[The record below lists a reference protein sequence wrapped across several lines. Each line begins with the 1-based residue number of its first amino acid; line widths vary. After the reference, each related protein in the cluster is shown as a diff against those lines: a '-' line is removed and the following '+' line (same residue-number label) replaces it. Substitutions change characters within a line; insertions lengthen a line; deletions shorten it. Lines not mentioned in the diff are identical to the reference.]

1 VQDKK
6 PKVRKYYGEK
16 MSLDLKD
23 PEVQKQIDE
32 LANQIINKRENDAA
46 MKADAAK
53 AEQTKIDAA
62 VKEAT
67 EKLEKQIAE
76 GQRLPFNGQ
85 APYATKFAD
94 TNKYDNMDPGDNAL
108 FIEVLNAAKAS
119 GQSKGGASP
128 AAVKAL
134 ALKLEGA
141 KEDVYKVAQNAM
153 KADFASRGIKANE
166 LNHSTQSGYGDEW
179 VGVAYSTRL
188 WEAIRQQTFVAQ
200 RLMANAIEVPQGFE
214 SIVLPL
220 EGADMTFY
228 KVAQSTAVD
237 STMGIPVASV
247 TASKTATGNKSLTL
261 AKMGAR
267 GVWSGEMEEDSL
279 IPFVANL
286 RRQLELGAAE
296 QLEHAVIDG
305 DTETGATTNINDIGG
320 TPAGTEVFML
330 VNGFRKSPLVTTTAN
345 SRSGGALSVEDYL
358 ETVKLMGLAGK
369 NAINK
374 QGVSFITD
382 LWTAWKSLELT
393 EVKNR
398 DTFVAPTLE
407 NGVLNSLWGYS
418 VYASAF
424 MHYANQDATYGL
436 KANSAGKTDLDTV
449 ANNGTGS
456 ILAVRWDQWQFGI
469 KRRMTIETQ
478 RIPQADATQIVA
490 LMRFGLT
497 QRDTEASAITYNVT
511 L

>member
-1 VQDKK
+1 
-6 PKVRKYYGEK
+6 
-16 MSLDLKD
+16 MTIDLKD
-23 PEVQKQIDE
+23 KAVRDEVE
-32 LANQIINKRENDAA
+32 ALANEIINKREQEAA
-46 MKADAAK
+46 VKADAAK
-53 AEQTKIDAA
+53 AEQSKIDAA
-62 VKEAT
+62 VKAAQDEW
-67 EKLEKQIAE
+67 EKKIAS

-85 APYATKFAD
+85 APVQTKFAD
-94 TNKYDNMDPGDNAL
+94 TRKFDNLDPGDNAL
-108 FIEVLNAAKAS
+108 LVEVLTAGKAS
-119 GQSKGGASP
+119 GQSKQGASP

-141 KEDVYKVAQNAM
+141 KEEVYQVAKNAM
-153 KADFASRGIKANE
+153 KAEFAEKGLKADE
-166 LNHSTQSGYGDEW
+166 LNYSTQAGYGDEW

-188 WEAIRQQTFVAQ
+188 WEAVRQNTFVAQ

-214 SIVLPL
+214 SISLPL

-228 KVAQSTAVD
+228 KVAQATSNNAT
-237 STMGIPVASV
+237 TGIPDATV
-247 TASKTATGNKSLTL
+247 TASKTATGNKTLSL

-286 RRQLELGAAE
+286 RRQLELGASE
-296 QLEHAVIDG
+296 QLEHAIIDG
-305 DTETGATTNINDIGG
+305 DTATGATTNINDIAG
-320 TPAGTEVFML
+320 TPAGTEVFLL

-345 SRSGGALSVEDYL
+345 SRSGGTLAIEDFL

-369 NAINK
+369 NAIDK
-374 QGVSFITD
+374 SKVSFILD
-382 LWTAWKSLELT
+382 LWTHWKSLELAEIKT
-393 EVKNR
+393 R
-398 DTFVAPTLE
+398 DVFVAPTIE
-407 NGVLNSLWGYS
+407 NGVLKNVYGYD

-436 KANSAGKTDLDTV
+436 KANTAGKVDLDT
-449 ANNGTGS
+449 ASNNSTGS
-456 ILAVRWDQWQFGI
+456 ILAVRWDQWQFGM

-497 QRDTEASAITYNVT
+497 QRDTEASAISYNLTV
-511 L
+511 

>member
-1 VQDKK
+1 
-6 PKVRKYYGEK
+6 
-16 MSLDLKD
+16 MTLDLKD
-23 PEVQKQIDE
+23 PEVKKQIDE
-32 LANQIINKRENDAA
+32 LANEIINKREQEAA
-46 MKADAAK
+46 TKADSAK
-53 AEQTKIDAA
+53 AEQDKIDAA
-62 VKEAT
+62 VKA
-67 EKLEKQIAE
+67 EKDKWEKQIAE

-85 APYATKFAD
+85 APAQTKFAD
-94 TNKYDNMDPGDNAL
+94 TRKYDNLDPADNAL
-108 FIEVLNAAKAS
+108 FIEVLEAGRKS
-119 GQSKGGASP
+119 GQSKNGASP

-134 ALKLEGA
+134 ALKLEEA
-141 KEDVYKVAQNAM
+141 KEDVYQVAKHAM
-153 KADFASRGIKANE
+153 KADLESRGLKANE
-166 LNHSTQSGYGDEW
+166 LNHSTQAGYGDEW

-188 WEAIRQQTFVAQ
+188 WESIRQQTFVAQ
-200 RLMANAIEVPQGFE
+200 RLMANAIEVPQGYE

-247 TASKTATGNKSLTL
+247 TASKTATGQKSLSL

-296 QLEHAVIDG
+296 QLEHAIIDG
-305 DTETGATTNINDIGG
+305 DTETGASTNINDIAG
-320 TPAGTEVFML
+320 TPAGTEVFLL

-345 SRSGGALSVEDYL
+345 SRSGGTLAVADYL
-358 ETVKLMGLAGK
+358 ETVKLMGLAGRNAK
-369 NAINK
+369 NKA
-374 QGVSFITD
+374 GVSFIVD
-382 LWTAWKSLELT
+382 LHTAWKTLELS
-393 EVKNR
+393 EVLTR
-398 DTFVAPTLE
+398 DVFSQPTIE
-407 NGVLNSLWGYS
+407 GGVLKSIWGYD
-418 VYASAF
+418 VYESAF

-436 KANSAGKTDLDTV
+436 KANTAGKVDLDT
-449 ANNGTGS
+449 ASNNSTGS

-490 LMRFGLT
+490 LMRFGLA
-497 QRDTEASAITYNVT
+497 QRDTEASAITYNLTV
-511 L
+511 